1 MDGIA
6 FSSSSAYLQKISKPA
21 TRLIEVM
28 IFFAFVSALIFVS
41 HGVGEHCSRYE
52 EFGSVLARQ
61 GFLVVSHDHGKFFKY
76 LQRMNRP
83 SCLYVPGRGGGK
95 VCFGH
100 LLGMSHWPLRTP
112 TPL

>member
-1 MDGIA
+1 M
-6 FSSSSAYLQKISKPA
+6 
-21 TRLIEVM
+21 
-28 IFFAFVSALIFVS
+28 S

-76 LQRMNRP
+76 LQRMNCP
-83 SCLYVPGRGGGK
+83 LLFICSWEGGGK
-95 VCFGH
+95 GRFALVIF

>member
-1 MDGIA
+1 M
-6 FSSSSAYLQKISKPA
+6 
-21 TRLIEVM
+21 
-28 IFFAFVSALIFVS
+28 S

-76 LQRMNRP
+76 LQRMNCP
-83 SCLYVPGRGGGK
+83 SCLYVLGRGGEGK

-100 LLGMSHWPLRTP
+100 FLLGMSHWPLRTP
-112 TPL
+112 TLL

>member
-1 MDGIA
+1 M
-6 FSSSSAYLQKISKPA
+6 
-21 TRLIEVM
+21 
-28 IFFAFVSALIFVS
+28 S

-76 LQRMNRP
+76 LQRMNCP
-83 SCLYVPGRGGGK
+83 LLFICSWEGGGEGK

-100 LLGMSHWPLRTP
+100 FFAGYVPLASQNPYP
-112 TPL
+112 TIVYSLAN

>member
-1 MDGIA
+1 M
-6 FSSSSAYLQKISKPA
+6 
-21 TRLIEVM
+21 
-28 IFFAFVSALIFVS
+28 S

-83 SCLYVPGRGGGK
+83 SCLYVPGRGGGE
-95 VCFGH
+95 G
-100 LLGMSHWPLRTP
+100 LLWSFAGYVPLASQNPYP
-112 TPL
+112 TIVYSLAN

>member
-1 MDGIA
+1 M
-6 FSSSSAYLQKISKPA
+6 F
-21 TRLIEVM
+21 
-28 IFFAFVSALIFVS
+28 FFAFVSALIFVS

-61 GFLVVSHDHGKFFKY
+61 GFLVVSHDHGKFFIY
-76 LQRMNRP
+76 LQRMNCP

-100 LLGMSHWPLRTP
+100 FFAGYVPLSMDSQNPHP
-112 TPL
+112 TIVYSLAN

>member
-1 MDGIA
+1 
-6 FSSSSAYLQKISKPA
+6 
-21 TRLIEVM
+21 M

-61 GFLVVSHDHGKFFKY
+61 GFLVVSHDHGKFFIY
-76 LQRMNRP
+76 IALLVYMF
-83 SCLYVPGRGGGK
+83 LGGGK
-95 VCFGH
+95 GRFALVIF

>member
-1 MDGIA
+1 M
-6 FSSSSAYLQKISKPA
+6 
-21 TRLIEVM
+21 
-28 IFFAFVSALIFVS
+28 S

-61 GFLVVSHDHGKFFKY
+61 GFLVVSHDHGKFFIY
-76 LQRMNRP
+76 LQRMNCP

-100 LLGMSHWPLRTP
+100 FLLGMSHWLLRTP